1 MQKSI
6 VSKPD
11 SLLLLEMELLVSLI
25 LLEKTCM
32 FVKYST
38 LVSS

>member
-11 SLLLLEMELLVSLI
+11 SLLLLEMKLLVSLI
-25 LLEKTCM
+25 LLEKNMYVCKV
-32 FVKYST
+32 FHIG
-38 LVSS
+38 